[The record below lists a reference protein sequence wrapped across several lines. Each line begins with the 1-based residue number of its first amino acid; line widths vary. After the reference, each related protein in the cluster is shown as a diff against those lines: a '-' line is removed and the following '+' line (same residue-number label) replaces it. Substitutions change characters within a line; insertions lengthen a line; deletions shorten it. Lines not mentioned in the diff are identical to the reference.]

1 MDLKKIAEEI
11 REIISQ
17 KQKEFQLTF
26 EEESH
31 KYTMLDQKGELRSDF
46 PSVSKVM
53 KLFYDDFPTEQAAYN
68 KAGGDPDEA
77 ERLMEE
83 WAEMGRKSTNL
94 GSRCHYFLEE
104 HTLKEFGVNKVVRQP
119 IFDCDAEQIIK
130 SDTMIMAGKHYI
142 ELLKQRGCVLID
154 TEMVLGHPELE
165 YTGQPDK
172 VWLVIGTNGKV
183 GILITDWKSNKP
195 KNFAVTRYTKKMKKP
210 FEDLP
215 DNALGHYNTQLPFY
229 GKLLLKMLEGTKYE
243 DIQLLGCIVVLIT
256 EEREYHEYRVE
267 KKTINT
273 ILEMDMKQYL
283 TKLKK

>member
-1 MDLKKIAEEI
+1 MDLRKIAEEI
-11 REIISQ
+11 REIVSQ
-17 KQKEFQLTF
+17 KQKDFQLTF

-31 KYTMLDQKGELRSDF
+31 KYTMLDKNGNLRSDF

-83 WAEMGRKSTNL
+83 WAELGRKSTNL
-94 GSRCHYFLEE
+94 GSRCHYLLEE
-104 HTLKEFGVNKVVRQP
+104 HTLKEFGIDKVVRQP

-130 SDTMIMAGKHYI
+130 SDTMIIAGKRYI
-142 ELLKQRGCVLID
+142 DLLKERGCVLID
-154 TEMVLGHPELE
+154 TEMVLGHPDLE

-172 VWLVIGTNGKV
+172 VWLVIGTNGNV

-229 GKLLLKMLEGTKYE
+229 GRLLLKMLEGSKYE
-243 DIQLLGCIVVLIT
+243 GIQLLGCIVVLIT
-256 EEREYHEYRVE
+256 EEREYHEYRVS
-267 KKTINT
+267 KKTMNT